1 MACLLPSVIDA
12 VDVVD
17 VVDADSVDDVLWIPR
32 VERLRRAGATIDL
45 PTGVACHTATSL
57 LLIHFTLFQLF
68 AKLCVIYLMNFVVKL
83 RLLIFLLAVLYAGL
97 AMGVCQLELL
107 QNRLYSQRH

>member
-17 VVDADSVDDVLWIPR
+17 AVDADSVDDVLWIPR

-68 AKLCVIYLMNFVVKL
+68 ANFCVSY
-83 RLLIFLLAVLYAGL
+83 
-97 AMGVCQLELL
+97 LL
-107 QNRLYSQRH
+107 QLCGETLFANFPSCCFICRPGHGCVPARAAAK

>member
-12 VDVVD
+12 VD

-32 VERLRRAGATIDL
+32 VERLGRAGATIDL

-68 AKLCVIYLMNFVVKL
+68 AKLCVSY
-83 RLLIFLLAVLYAGL
+83 
-97 AMGVCQLELL
+97 LL
-107 QNRLYSQRH
+107 QFCGETLFVSFPCCSFIYRPGCVPARAAAK